1 MQDAD
6 LFTKHPPD
14 NKQRLDQQGHIG
26 RFATSSLMRAS
37 NLTVPT
43 MPTLRPKLRK
53 VARRSFSMAMASTE
67 VACDG
72 SGAFEASD
80 CVTSSRAPDD
90 KAPPASSVLC
100 RAHHCGPSC

>member
-26 RFATSSLMRAS
+26 K
-37 NLTVPT
+37 VPDE
-43 MPTLRPKLRK
+43 LLDARLKLNRPHYAHLKAE
-53 VARRSFSMAMASTE
+53 VAQGGTQ
-67 VACDG
+67 VVLACDG

-100 RAHHCGPSC
+100 RAHRCGPSC